1 MTVGAERRA
10 FAADHRPT
18 SGGPLEDGFAKG
30 PRVRS
35 PRFKLGE
42 THQNFSQAAKY
53 PIVSSARHIFFY
65 RLLQLAERLS
75 DVLAEYR
82 DQIAR
87 RLRVS
92 RRAGIQKGR
101 VDPPAVNS
109 IAKKV
114 FGQHRPPPVAL
125 SLSHYY
131 GDGKLIRVI
140 EGT

>member
-18 SGGPLEDGFAKG
+18 SGGPLEDGFADRR
-30 PRVRS
+30 RVRP

-53 PIVSSARHIFFY
+53 PIVGSARRVFFN

-75 DVLAEYR
+75 DALAEYR

-87 RLRVS
+87 RLSVT
-92 RRAGIQKGR
+92 RRAGIQKR
-101 VDPPAVNS
+101 RSDPPVIYS
-109 IAKKV
+109 ISKKV
-114 FGQHRPPPVAL
+114 
-125 SLSHYY
+125 
-131 GDGKLIRVI
+131 
-140 EGT
+140 